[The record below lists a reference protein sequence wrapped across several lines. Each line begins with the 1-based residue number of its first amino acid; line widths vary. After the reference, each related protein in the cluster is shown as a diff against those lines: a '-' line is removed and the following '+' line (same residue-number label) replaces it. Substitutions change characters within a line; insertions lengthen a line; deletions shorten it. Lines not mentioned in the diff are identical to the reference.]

1 MLPAR
6 EESVEAVVSNTLQTL
21 SLRAKVP
28 DVELGLLRDFT
39 AVADRLEKH
48 LETVLIEEGIGKLV
62 NIQVP
67 FLFKDIVDALTI
79 SPDMAVAN
87 AAAQDPAL
95 VVPMALV
102 LGYGVARFTAQG
114 FQELRNAVF
123 STVAQRTIRK
133 VGGVGG

>member
-1 MLPAR
+1 MA
-6 EESVEAVVSNTLQTL
+6 
-21 SLRAKVP
+21 
-28 DVELGLLRDFT
+28 LL
-39 AVADRLEKH
+39 V
-48 LETVLIEEGIGKLV
+48 GGKLV